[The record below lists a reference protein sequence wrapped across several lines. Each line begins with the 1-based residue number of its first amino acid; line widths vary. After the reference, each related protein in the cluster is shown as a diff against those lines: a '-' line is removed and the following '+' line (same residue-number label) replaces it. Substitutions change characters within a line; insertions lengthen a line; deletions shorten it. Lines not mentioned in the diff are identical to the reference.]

1 MFRAIKRL
9 FIWMGLMAEKATET
23 DAINQAVVERG
34 IRDSKAKADKA
45 HYANGQLAGQIA
57 LLRDQI
63 KRQQRQ
69 KEELQ
74 SLLQA
79 AAAAN
84 DEANGSHYAEELAT
98 LESDLGDN
106 VSQADNL
113 EALYKQNTEIIAES
127 LREIQRFQ
135 REFESVKAKVAIGR
149 SLESLAGMM
158 KSSITELQGMMGG
171 ELGQSM
177 QQLRQSAA
185 SGEGQMRATL
195 DLAKEMGSGISR
207 QQEAR
212 KMRGAALFQEYKK
225 KMGMVQPDAAVAAPA
240 QAAPAQPDRQKIAEK

>member
-1 MFRAIKRL
+1 MFRAIKRV
-9 FIWMGLMAEKATET
+9 FIWLGLMAEKATET

-45 HYANGQLAGQIA
+45 HYANGQLAGQVA
-57 LLRDQI
+57 LLKDQI
-63 KRQQRQ
+63 KRQERQRD
-69 KEELQ
+69 ELQ
-74 SLLQA
+74 GMLQA

-98 LESDLGDN
+98 LEADLKEN
-106 VSQADNL
+106 QAQCDNL
-113 EALYKQNTEIIAES
+113 EQLYKQNTEIIAQS
-127 LREIQRFQ
+127 LREIQKFQ
-135 REFESVKAKVAIGR
+135 REFEAVKAKVAIGR

-185 SGEGQMRATL
+185 GGEGQMRATL
-195 DLAKEMGSGISR
+195 DLAKEMGSGIAR

-212 KMRGAALFQEYKK
+212 KMRGKVLFDEYKK
-225 KMGMVQPDAAVAAPA
+225 KMGMVQGEAAPA
-240 QAAPAQPDRQKIAEK
+240 TPSTAVPPERQKIAE